1 MKQQKDERNASLESY
16 YAAPKTKLAAL
27 FDTYEWSLA
36 DRIPLLP
43 STGALIGV
51 QVWFYIL
58 FPLFN
63 KSNWIADGL
72 ALISGWSITTL
83 FFLCYRQKKGSDGK
97 PTRKIL
103 RRLYSTLALVCGS
116 GAMVW
121 TVFWI
126 LKNL

>member
-1 MKQQKDERNASLESY
+1 MKQQKDEPNASLEAY

-27 FDTYEWSLA
+27 SDTSKWSLA
-36 DRIPLLP
+36 DRIVLP

-63 KSNWIADGL
+63 KSNWITDGL

-83 FFLCYRQKKGSDGK
+83 FVLCYRQKKDSDGN